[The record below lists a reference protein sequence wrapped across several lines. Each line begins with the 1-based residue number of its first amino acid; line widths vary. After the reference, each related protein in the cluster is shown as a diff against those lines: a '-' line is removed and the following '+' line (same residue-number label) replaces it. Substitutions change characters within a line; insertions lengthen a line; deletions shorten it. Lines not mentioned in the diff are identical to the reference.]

1 MSEKKIIKTYN
12 MKLVFR
18 TFIFHIF
25 CIFVFAFI
33 YLNLSDGFHIIEKDT
48 KSFIDFFLLST
59 TIQAGVGITNLN
71 PVNYYSKIAVILQQ
85 MLMLLTHIVTIYV
98 FTL

>member
-1 MSEKKIIKTYN
+1 

-33 YLNLSDGFHIIEKDT
+33 YSNLSDGFHIIEKGT
-48 KSFIDFFLLST
+48 KTFIDFFLLST
-59 TIQAGVGITNLN
+59 TIQAGVGNTNLN
-71 PVNYYSKIAVILQQ
+71 PVNYYSKIAVITQQ
-85 MLMLLTHIVTIYV
+85 FILLLTYVVTIYV
-98 FTL
+98 FSL

>member
-1 MSEKKIIKTYN
+1 

-25 CIFVFAFI
+25 SIFVFAFI
-33 YLNLSDGFHIIEKDT
+33 YLNLSDDFHFIEKSKKT
-48 KSFIDFFLLST
+48 FIDFFLLST
-59 TIQAGVGITNLN
+59 TIQAGVGVTPLQ
-71 PVNYYSKIAVILQQ
+71 PASYYSKIAVILQQ
-85 MLMLLTHIVTIYV
+85 MLMLLTHIMTIYI